1 MKFVN
6 FAIVKFS
13 LFLTLGILSA
23 KYFPLPINLFLYL
36 SLASLLALSF
46 AWYKARKQ
54 LFPSPYFGI
63 ITFIC
68 FISIGH
74 LSFQLRIPELQQ
86 KHYNHLL
93 INTDSFSNKPNY
105 LQLKINEVLK
115 PDSFNNKYIA
125 SVISLN
131 EVKSK
136 GLILVNVRK
145 DCLSSFITNDDV
157 LLVSSIVEEIKSPLN
172 PYQFDYS
179 KYMKTLGVYYQIRN
193 SKNEVLQ
200 KERGIPTLRGK
211 AEKVRNYILEKLKK
225 SSLTPAELSI
235 IQALVLGQK
244 KDISKQ
250 MYREYA
256 AAGAIH
262 ILAVSGLHVGIVYF
276 IFLFIFSP
284 LKRLPKGAILLSL
297 LIVISLWCYA
307 FITGL
312 SPSVIRAV
320 TMFSF
325 FAFAKVIHR
334 QTNSI
339 NTLFL
344 SYFTLLLLNPM
355 WLFQVGFQLS
365 YLAVFFI
372 LWILPTFNKLYYPK
386 NRIIKKLWGIITV
399 TIAAQLGIIPLSL
412 YYFHQFPGLFFITN
426 IVVLPF
432 LSILLG
438 GGILIIVLAVFN
450 VLPVWLTLIYNTL
463 IQMLNNFISWVANQ
477 ETFVFQDIHFSIEKV
492 MASYAII
499 ITIILLWKKRSVL
512 KLGFLLLS
520 FVLLI
525 SVFIWDDFKNS
536 ENQLILFHK
545 TRHTLIGYQ
554 HANGMKLFRS
564 DSTFNYQNKYPVK
577 SFRVAKDIDFYT
589 EEELPKIFKYKHKTI
604 LILDNLG
611 VYPKTSDIDIVLL
624 SFSPKVNL
632 ERMIDSLQPKLIIAD
647 GNNYTSYVSR
657 WKKTCLK
664 KNIPFYNTKEKG
676 AYDFNSE

>member
-23 KYFPLPINLFLYL
+23 KYFPLPTNLLLYVP
-36 SLASLLALSF
+36 LASVLALGF
-46 AWYKARKQ
+46 AWYKARKH
-54 LFPSPYFGI
+54 LFPNSFFGI

-68 FISIGH
+68 FINIGH
-74 LSFQLRIPELQQ
+74 LNYQLRIPELQQ
-86 KHYNHLL
+86 KHYSHLL
-93 INTDSFSNKPNY
+93 INTDSFSNKSPH
-105 LQLKINEVLK
+105 LQLKVKEVLK

-131 EVKSK
+131 EVKVIGS
-136 GLILVNVRK
+136 ILVNIRK
-145 DCLSSFITNDDV
+145 DSLSFFITNDDI
-157 LLVSSIVEEIKSPLN
+157 LLVSSKIEVIKEPLN

-179 KYMKTLGVYYQIRN
+179 KYMKTLGVHYQIRIYE
-193 SKNEVLQ
+193 NEILQ
-200 KERGIPTLRGK
+200 KERGDPTFRGK
-211 AEKVRNYILEKLKK
+211 AEKVRNSILEKLKK

-276 IFLFIFSP
+276 IFLFILSP
-284 LKRLPKGAILLSL
+284 LKRIPKGTILMSV
-297 LIVISLWCYA
+297 LIVISLWGYA

-325 FAFAKVIHR
+325 FAFAKIIHR

-412 YYFHQFPGLFFITN
+412 FYFHQFPGLFFITN

-450 VLPVWLTLIYNTL
+450 VLPNGLTLIYNSL
-463 IQMLNNFISWVANQ
+463 IKMLNTFISWVAHQ
-477 ETFVFQDIHFSIEKV
+477 DSFVFQDIHFSIEKAI
-492 MASYAII
+492 ASYVLII
-499 ITIILLWKKRSVL
+499 SLILLWKKRNVIRLRFSL
-512 KLGFLLLS
+512 IGFAL
-520 FVLLI
+520 FF
-525 SVFIWDDFKNS
+525 SVFIWDDYKNS
-536 ENQLILFHK
+536 ENSLTLFHK
-545 TRHTLIGYQ
+545 SRHTLIVYQ
-554 HANGMKLFRS
+554 HANGMNLFRS
-564 DSTFNYQNKYPVK
+564 DSTFSYQNKYPIK
-577 SFRVAKDIDFYT
+577 SYRVAKDIDFYT
-589 EEELPKIFKYKHKTI
+589 NEKLPQIVKYKHKTI
-604 LILDNLG
+604 LILDSLG
-611 VYPKTSDIDIVLL
+611 IYPKSSEIDIVLL
-624 SFSPKVNL
+624 YFSPKLNL

-647 GNNYTSYVSR
+647 GNNYTSYVNR
-657 WKKTCLK
+657 WKKTCFN

-676 AYDFNSE
+676 AYVFNSE